1 MRYRTTPR
9 WGRVAGWALVAAV
22 PLAFLTVFFAWPVSA
37 LVLRGFVPE
46 GALDLGGFTEVL
58 ARPRTW
64 RIIGLTL
71 AQATLG
77 TLLAVLLGVP
87 GAYVLYYRTFRGQ
100 RLVRA
105 LVTVPFVLP
114 TVVVGVAFRSL
125 LAESGPLGFLGLDR
139 TFAAIVAALVFF
151 NYPLVVRT
159 VGGMWERLD
168 PRTEQA
174 ARTLGAGRFRAF
186 WTITLPALTPAIAS
200 AAAVVFLFCATA
212 FGVVLVLGGIR
223 FGTIETE
230 IWVQT
235 TQFLDLRAAAVLS
248 VLQFVVVGGALL
260 VFSRTRA
267 RREAALNLR
276 GVRHQARRLQLWRDG
291 RPGADLAV
299 TGFTALVIGVL
310 LALPLGSLVLRS
322 LRTSDGWGLDNY
334 LALGTTGGPNAL
346 SVTVWEATANS
357 LRIAVDATVI
367 AVVIGTLVALLISR
381 RPRGRRAQ
389 RAVSVLDGLFMLP
402 LGVSAVTVGFGFLI
416 TLNRPP
422 VDLRSSLILIPI
434 AQAVVAIPLVVRTVL
449 PVLRAI
455 DPRLREVAGTLGAA
469 PVRVLVHVDGPYLV
483 RSLGLAIGFAFA
495 VSLGEFGAT
504 SFLSRPDRP
513 TLPVVIFRLIGR
525 PGAENYQMALAAS
538 VVLAILT
545 AAIMTIAE
553 RLRSEQ
559 AGEF

>member
-1 MRYRTTPR
+1 
-9 WGRVAGWALVAAV
+9 VAGWALVAAV

>member
-1 MRYRTTPR
+1 M
-9 WGRVAGWALVAAV
+9 AGWALVAAV